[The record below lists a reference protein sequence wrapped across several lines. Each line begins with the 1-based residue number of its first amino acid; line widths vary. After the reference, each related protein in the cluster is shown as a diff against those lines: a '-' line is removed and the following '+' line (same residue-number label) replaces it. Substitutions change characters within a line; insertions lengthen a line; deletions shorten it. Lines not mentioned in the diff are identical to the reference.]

1 MEPIEGEA
9 HLLCIPTQA
18 SCEVHTLF
26 CPPPTSEDGWDPPA
40 RLLFRLLLRA
50 PSVSSEAH
58 FSQSPLLSFPHF
70 PTAYKNPQVLTQGTL
85 SLEVACSF
93 LYLFPP
99 QTRESVAH
107 SADSLTSSLE
117 VTFWF
122 HHFMQNALTKLTNHR
137 PAARGHGP
145 FTVMVLWSLRFIATV
160 QPPLSGR
167 LFSTQSPRLW
177 NCWGSSRAHLRAS
190 LPSAT

>member
-1 MEPIEGEA
+1 MDNGRKVINDSKILKKKNTLLESPTPFSLHHFPLHFPGEMEPIGGEA

-26 CPPPTSEDGWDPPA
+26 CPPPASEDGWDPPA

-70 PTAYKNPQVLTQGTL
+70 PTACKNPQVLTQGTL

-122 HHFMQNALTKLTNHR
+122 HHFTQNALTKLTKHR

-145 FTVMVLWSLRFIATV
+145 FTVMVL
-160 QPPLSGR
+160 
-167 LFSTQSPRLW
+167 
-177 NCWGSSRAHLRAS
+177 
-190 LPSAT
+190 